1 VQGNSGITLTSP
13 VNVAVSGNH
22 VQNINGA
29 ALSVTCPSW
38 PNCSGGGAV
47 NIAANEFSAGPL
59 NCCSSIVYLSGVSG
73 SFTQNTMNPPE
84 DYDIAVQMDNTG
96 AGFKVA
102 SNNFNL
108 ANGAATQYGIYVHSD
123 NVVITGNR
131 VFNSGANVGAAT
143 GIYNVGAS
151 NPSTNKITKNEI
163 RCFGTPTFQVTAP
176 NVFLTCP
183 WQ

>member
-1 VQGNSGITLTSP
+1 
-13 VNVAVSGNH
+13 
-22 VQNINGA
+22 
-29 ALSVTCPSW
+29 
-38 PNCSGGGAV
+38 
-47 NIAANEFSAGPL
+47 
-59 NCCSSIVYLSGVSG
+59 
-73 SFTQNTMNPPE
+73 MNPPE